1 MTSPAIFLSY
11 ASQDAEAARRIRD
24 ALRAAGL
31 EVWFDQSELRGGDAW
46 DASIRK
52 QIKECALF
60 VPMISANTNAREEGY
75 FRLEWKLAVD
85 RSHLMADN
93 KAFFVPVILGDVSEP
108 SALVPDKFR
117 ERQWS
122 RLNDDQSITAF
133 AARIGKLLTGSGAPG
148 INAPNTAPVLDFVPA
163 PTMPAKVS
171 DTPSIAVLAFAN
183 RSASADDEYF
193 SDGLADELLNV
204 LAKISGLRVAARTS
218 AFSFKGKQ
226 STVAEIGR
234 ALNVVTVLE
243 GSVRKSGNRARISVQ
258 LVKVEDGFHLWSE
271 TYDRTLDDIFAVQDE
286 IAQEVV
292 TALRKTLFGEAGSAK
307 LAGNVSAE
315 LASATLGRSENS
327 EAHRLI
333 MQARHLMDRHS
344 GAELLQGIKYLRE
357 ALIADPHYALAWAH
371 LSRALTHAGAYGFA
385 DVFESNAE
393 ALAAAQRALQ
403 LAPDL
408 AEGHLALCMHQ
419 VMYGWD
425 WQAARRHITDGL
437 AIAPDNAE
445 ILAAAGLLSYTLGRS
460 TESIAYYERALKSDP
475 MNSRLYLDYTRPL
488 NADLR
493 FAEAERA
500 CRRALELSPDGVPYH
515 CLLAES
521 LALQGR
527 VDEAIAEASKEKA
540 DWARLWGLA
549 VFHHMAGNRAES
561 DLALNTLIE
570 HNADHSAAQI
580 VCIYAVR
587 GDADAAFLWLERGYA
602 QRDSGVTHLKAF
614 WQFQKLRSDPRWDPM
629 LKKLGL
635 DG

>member
-1 MTSPAIFLSY
+1 M
-11 ASQDAEAARRIRD
+11 
-24 ALRAAGL
+24 
-31 EVWFDQSELRGGDAW
+31 
-46 DASIRK
+46 
-52 QIKECALF
+52 
-60 VPMISANTNAREEGY
+60 N
-75 FRLEWKLAVD
+75 
-85 RSHLMADN
+85 
-93 KAFFVPVILGDVSEP
+93 
-108 SALVPDKFR
+108 
-117 ERQWS
+117 
-122 RLNDDQSITAF
+122 
-133 AARIGKLLTGSGAPG
+133 
-148 INAPNTAPVLDFVPA
+148 
-163 PTMPAKVS
+163 
-171 DTPSIAVLAFAN
+171 
-183 RSASADDEYF
+183 
-193 SDGLADELLNV
+193 
-204 LAKISGLRVAARTS
+204 
-218 AFSFKGKQ
+218 
-226 STVAEIGR
+226 
-234 ALNVVTVLE
+234 
-243 GSVRKSGNRARISVQ
+243 
-258 LVKVEDGFHLWSE
+258 
-271 TYDRTLDDIFAVQDE
+271 
-286 IAQEVV
+286 
-292 TALRKTLFGEAGSAK
+292 
-307 LAGNVSAE
+307 
-315 LASATLGRSENS
+315 
-327 EAHRLI
+327 
-333 MQARHLMDRHS
+333 
-344 GAELLQGIKYLRE
+344 
-357 ALIADPHYALAWAH
+357 
-371 LSRALTHAGAYGFA
+371 
-385 DVFESNAE
+385 
-393 ALAAAQRALQ
+393 
-403 LAPDL
+403 
-408 AEGHLALCMHQ
+408 Q

-425 WQAARRHITDGL
+425 WQAARRHITHGL

-549 VFHHMAGNRAES
+549 VFHHMAGHRAES